1 MLIYFNRCC
10 VNVKYR
16 LLKQKKETK
25 KLQKN
30 NCCWY
35 IETKLVIF
43 FSAVYMYLLTLKMSV
58 LRRNNNVFF
67 AGLGEIAGLDLLLAF
82 LREIDRQ

>member
-1 MLIYFNRCC
+1 MLIYFKICC
-10 VNVKYR
+10 DDIKYR
-16 LLKQKKETK
+16 LIKEKKKQNNCERTIVVGTLKQSW
-25 KLQKN
+25 LFF
-30 NCCWY
+30 
-35 IETKLVIF
+35 LVLCI
-43 FSAVYMYLLTLKMSV
+43 STLLTLKMSV